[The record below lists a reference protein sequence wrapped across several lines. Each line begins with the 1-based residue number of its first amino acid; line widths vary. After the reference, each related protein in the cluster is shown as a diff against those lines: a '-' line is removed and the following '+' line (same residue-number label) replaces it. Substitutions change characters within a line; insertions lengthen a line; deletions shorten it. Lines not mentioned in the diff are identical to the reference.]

1 MRHWKLVLLVT
12 MVLGLIGML
21 GCAKGVSQAEYDKA
35 KADLATAQGQ
45 AKELETQLGSVK
57 ASLDKANADLAQA
70 KADLAT
76 AQARVQKTEGD
87 LVQTRMQLDK
97 VQGTLNAV
105 QPYAKFLDLL
115 LENQRQQIGLKPK
128 YWQYSQEYVQA
139 EVLKSLEA
147 TKDPTLKTLAD
158 RAFAEQGGGQAGW
171 MMWLYATAA
180 TTGILTG
187 EGVPSAAIP
196 SPPVF
201 TASPTGETVIRVKLL
216 QMDGK
221 PIPNV
226 EVDLWSEDAPPGPP
240 NAGIK
245 QTDASGVASFTVGP
259 GNYRVDFNRSNFPPA
274 FIVPSGGPVQAQ
286 KGMIAEVEI
295 RAFNK

>member
-1 MRHWKLVLLVT
+1 MKGWRFLLPVILFILLLG
-12 MVLGLIGML
+12 MVGVAA
-21 GCAKGVSQAEYDKA
+21 CSKGIPQEQYDRA
-35 KADLATAQGQ
+35 KADLTAAQGQ
-45 AKELETQLGSVK
+45 AQKLQVDLTQAQAQVKSLQNDYNSAVASRDK
-57 ASLDKANADLAQA
+57 ASADL
-70 KADLAT
+70 T
-76 AQARVQKTEGD
+76 
-87 LVQTRMQLDK
+87 QTRAQLDK
-97 VQGTLNAV
+97 VQGTLNAAL
-105 QPYAKFLDLL
+105 PYAKFLDLL
-115 LENQRQQIGLKPK
+115 LENQRQQLGLKPK
-128 YWQYSQEYVQA
+128 YWQYSQDYVQA

-171 MMWLYATAA
+171 LMWLYTMAA

-226 EVDLWSEDAPPGPP
+226 EVDLWSENAPAGPP

-259 GNYRVDFNRSNFPPA
+259 GNYRADFNRSNFPPA
-274 FIVPSGGPVQAQ
+274 FIAPSGGPIQAQ

-295 RAFNK
+295 RAFSK

>member
-12 MVLGLIGML
+12 MVLGLIGIL
-21 GCAKGVSQAEYDKA
+21 GCAKGVSQAEYDKG
-35 KADLATAQGQ
+35 KTDLSAAQARAQ
-45 AKELETQLGSVK
+45 KLES
-57 ASLDKANADLAQA
+57 DLAQVQSQLQSLQKDYTSA
-70 KADLAT
+70 TADGDKASADLT
-76 AQARVQKTEGD
+76 
-87 LVQTRMQLDK
+87 QTRAQLDK
-97 VQGTLNAV
+97 VQETLNAAL
-105 QPYAKFLDLL
+105 PYAKFLDLL

-158 RAFAEQGGGQAGW
+158 RAFADQGGGQAGW
-171 MMWLYATAA
+171 LMWLYTMAA

-201 TASPTGETVIRVKLL
+201 AASPTGETVIRVKLL

-221 PIPNV
+221 SIPNV
-226 EVDLWSEDAPPGPP
+226 EVDLWSENAPAGPP

-259 GNYRVDFNRSNFPPA
+259 GNYRADFNRSNFPSA
-274 FIVPSGGPVQAQ
+274 FIVPPGGPIQAQ
-286 KGMIAEVEI
+286 NGMIAEVEI
-295 RAFNK
+295 RAFSK